1 MIDILLIAIGIL
13 FIVIGLLGCIL
24 PILPGPPLSYLALI
38 SIELSKHINIDN
50 QTLWVLFGLTVVVI
64 VFDYYLPIWV
74 VKRTGGSKRAIWGAT
89 IGLLVGIFVL
99 PPIGVILGP
108 LLGAFIGELTNSSD
122 TKKAIKGGLAAF
134 GGLMLGT
141 LLKLIVSGVITVLFI
156 KEVWQFFQSSYPTV

>member
-1 MIDILLIAIGIL
+1 M
-13 FIVIGLLGCIL
+13 
-24 PILPGPPLSYLALI
+24 
-38 SIELSKHINIDN
+38 
-50 QTLWVLFGLTVVVI
+50 VI